1 MNALQSKI
9 IENIN
14 LLPENMLQEVADFS
28 EFLKYKYE
36 KSKKANFKIDSV
48 SKDELK
54 KIEEELK
61 DSECFE
67 MVKETKRSYQ
77 I

>member
-1 MNALQSKI
+1 MNRLQSKI

-14 LLPENMLQEVADFS
+14 LLPDSMLQEVADFS

-36 KSKKANFKIDSV
+36 KSKDTFKIDSV
-48 SKDELK
+48 SKEELNE
-54 KIEEELK
+54 IEKELK
-61 DSECFE
+61 DKECFE
-67 MVKETKRSYQ
+67 IVKDSKRSYQ